1 MNKPQPKYDKLITR
15 EDFDEETLTA
25 FERDELDEMTHG
37 DEEYDRRRDELADE
51 RLREQEA

>member
-1 MNKPQPKYDKLITR
+1 MKPQPKYDHLTSR
-15 EDFDEETLTA
+15 QDLDEETLTA